1 MSVSLIANYK
11 QLSHVGLVGVIMTL
25 QEGVT
30 LMDEITRINLEHAEK
45 ALIATSIAFREAKDR
60 VQLGEATD
68 DEVWPLFD
76 ARKLAYA
83 KWRAIA
89 DPLVAQGV
97 PLSAEVL
104 KILQEH
110 RR

>member
-1 MSVSLIANYK
+1 
-11 QLSHVGLVGVIMTL
+11 
-25 QEGVT
+25 
-30 LMDEITRINLEHAEK
+30 MDETTRIKLAHAEK
-45 ALIATSIAFREAKDR
+45 TLIATSIAFREAKDR
-60 VQLGEATD
+60 VQLGQAMD
-68 DEVWPLFD
+68 DDVWPLFD

-83 KWRAIA
+83 QWRAIA